1 MAIRMT
7 HKRLAGGTGH
17 QHIVRLWWA
26 DAANDTGD
34 NSTAELVNWIENKS
48 GSAYVEDGYGNR
60 VSVGVV
66 TPQVGAKYLRT
77 HADGKWTDNLLAL
90 PNR

>member
-17 QHIVRLWWA
+17 EHIVRLWWV

-34 NSTAELVNWIENKS
+34 NSTAELVDWI
-48 GSAYVEDGYGNR
+48 
-60 VSVGVV
+60 
-66 TPQVGAKYLRT
+66 
-77 HADGKWTDNLLAL
+77 
-90 PNR
+90 